1 MVKQILNNPVVRG
14 LWIAALLILSLAAT
28 FGLYVYSEH
37 EVDEA
42 NERLI
47 NSNKL
52 ANELLNASET
62 KTRLARSY
70 VFTGNKNFLSAYHQ
84 VSYSENG
91 LLAVPIEASLYYWNP
106 SLELQARLAT
116 KKLPL
121 KQRMQ
126 TLELRPEDLDFL
138 SRAKILGDGL
148 TEKEKEVFSLIEKI
162 PHDFNKSHHPAMDQ
176 LFNPEYRREKALVI
190 WNIQEFNQRVKAHE
204 LDNVREAML
213 RADRFRALFI
223 FIAII
228 FLLNIWRINRS
239 LHNIMGG
246 SIARVFDA
254 IAHLNNDKV
263 DPMLYRYTEGS
274 AGILPKLAKAHQQ
287 LIEGRKTRE
296 RLNNT
301 LQATLDD
308 FRRAQTVARIG
319 NWSIDIANSKIQWSD
334 EIYHIFGI
342 GPMTEM
348 TIPLFF
354 KAIHP
359 DDRVMVDAA
368 WQAALIGDSYD
379 IKHRLL
385 IENDEVRWV
394 RARVEFERDADGVAV
409 RAFGTCQLITRQVIA
424 EQQLQ
429 LYASVFT
436 SAHEGIIITDLNARI
451 IETNIAFSKITGYS
465 REEILG
471 KTPGHFSS
479 GRHGREF
486 YEAMWGKLKTEHYWT
501 GEIWNRRKSGE
512 VFPEMLAISTVFDAE
527 GNPSSYIALFTD
539 ISIQKE
545 QQRQLEYNAYYD
557 SLTGLPNRV
566 LLADRVQLE
575 LSKSQRD
582 SKKLAIAFIDLDGF
596 KEVNDDYGHE
606 AGDHVLI
613 TIAERITSCMRAHE
627 TVARLGGDEFVAV
640 ITGLSAE
647 QESLS
652 VINRILVSIATPIPY
667 GDFSLS
673 VSASI
678 GITFY
683 PQMLEY
689 SAEQLLRQADQA
701 MYHAKQAGRNRFQ
714 IFDEAYDHD
723 LRMHNENLER
733 AKSGLAAGEFELYY
747 QPKVNMAT
755 GEIIGLEALARWN
768 HPERGLLPPGAF
780 LPDIQGTVL
789 EIPFGDWVID
799 QALVDCGRLRLHDLA
814 LTISVNISARHLEK
828 TDFVEQLRARLGN
841 CSCKQRCQLEL
852 EILETS
858 ALDDLDHVF
867 EIIREC
873 AEFGVSFSLD
883 DFGTGYSS
891 LTYLR
896 KLPVQTLKIDQ
907 SFVRSITERP
917 EDVILL
923 KGILDLARGL
933 DRKVIAEGVE
943 TLEHGRI
950 LLEIGC
956 THGQGYAIARPM
968 PFPALLEWMGTW
980 HPDPSW
986 ENRSAWR

>member
-14 LWIAALLILSLAAT
+14 LGIAALLVLSLATT
-28 FGLYVYSEH
+28 FGFYIYSEH
-37 EVDEA
+37 DVDKA
-42 NERLI
+42 NDRLVK
-47 NSNKL
+47 SNEL
-52 ANELLNASET
+52 ANELLNTSEIAA
-62 KTRLARSY
+62 RLARTY
-70 VFTGNKNFLSAYHQ
+70 AVTGNKNFLSAYHQ
-84 VSYSENG
+84 LSDSENG
-91 LLAVPIEASLYYWNP
+91 LLAVPIEASQYYWNP
-106 SLELQARLAT
+106 SLGLQARLAR

-126 TLELRPEDLDFL
+126 MLDLKQADLDFL
-138 SRAKILGDGL
+138 NRAKTLGDGL
-148 TEKEKEVFSLIEKI
+148 AEKEKEVFSLIEKI
-162 PHDFNKSHHPAMDQ
+162 PHDFNISHHPAMEL
-176 LFNPEYRREKALVI
+176 LFNAEYRREKALVI

-204 LDNVREAML
+204 LDNVREAKQ
-213 RADRFRALFI
+213 RADRLRALFI

-246 SIARVFDA
+246 SIVQVFDA
-254 IAHLNNDKV
+254 IAHLTDEKV
-263 DPMLYRYTEGS
+263 DPGFYRHTQGS
-274 AGILPKLAKAHQQ
+274 DGILPKLAKAHQQ
-287 LIEGRKTRE
+287 LVEGRQARVH
-296 RLNNT
+296 LNDE

-308 FRRAQTVARIG
+308 FRRAQSVARIG
-319 NWSIDIANSKIQWSD
+319 SWTLDIASGSINWSE

-342 GPMTEM
+342 SPNTPMTLP
-348 TIPLFF
+348 IFF
-354 KAIHP
+354 EHIHA
-359 DDRVMVDAA
+359 DDREAVDKA
-368 WQAALIGDSYD
+368 WRAALKGDKYD
-379 IKHRLL
+379 VRHR
-385 IENDEVRWV
+385 IVVNDEVRWLRE
-394 RARVEFERDADGVAV
+394 RAEFERDAEGIAV

-429 LYASVFT
+429 LFASVFT

-465 REEILG
+465 REEVLG

-501 GEIWNRRKSGE
+501 GEIWNRKKSGE
-512 VFPEMLAISTVFDAE
+512 VYPEQLAISTVFDTE

-755 GEIIGLEALARWN
+755 GQIIGLEALARWN

-828 TDFVEQLRARLGN
+828 TDFVEQLRTRLGN

-873 AEFGVSFSLD
+873 TEFGVSFSLD

-907 SFVRSITERP
+907 SFVRGITERP

-956 THGQGYAIARPM
+956 THGQGYAIARPL
-968 PFPALLEWMGTW
+968 PFGALLEWMGTW

>member
-1 MVKQILNNPVVRG
+1 
-14 LWIAALLILSLAAT
+14 
-28 FGLYVYSEH
+28 
-37 EVDEA
+37 
-42 NERLI
+42 
-47 NSNKL
+47 
-52 ANELLNASET
+52 
-62 KTRLARSY
+62 
-70 VFTGNKNFLSAYHQ
+70 
-84 VSYSENG
+84 
-91 LLAVPIEASLYYWNP
+91 
-106 SLELQARLAT
+106 
-116 KKLPL
+116 
-121 KQRMQ
+121 
-126 TLELRPEDLDFL
+126 
-138 SRAKILGDGL
+138 
-148 TEKEKEVFSLIEKI
+148 
-162 PHDFNKSHHPAMDQ
+162 
-176 LFNPEYRREKALVI
+176 VI
-190 WNIQEFNQRVKAHE
+190 
-204 LDNVREAML
+204 
-213 RADRFRALFI
+213 
-223 FIAII
+223 
-228 FLLNIWRINRS
+228 
-239 LHNIMGG
+239 
-246 SIARVFDA
+246 
-254 IAHLNNDKV
+254 
-263 DPMLYRYTEGS
+263 
-274 AGILPKLAKAHQQ
+274 
-287 LIEGRKTRE
+287 
-296 RLNNT
+296 
-301 LQATLDD
+301 
-308 FRRAQTVARIG
+308 
-319 NWSIDIANSKIQWSD
+319 
-334 EIYHIFGI
+334 
-342 GPMTEM
+342 
-348 TIPLFF
+348 
-354 KAIHP
+354 
-359 DDRVMVDAA
+359 
-368 WQAALIGDSYD
+368 
-379 IKHRLL
+379 
-385 IENDEVRWV
+385 
-394 RARVEFERDADGVAV
+394 
-409 RAFGTCQLITRQVIA
+409 RAFGTCQLIARQVIA

-429 LYASVFT
+429 LFASVFT

-451 IETNIAFSKITGYS
+451 IETNAAFSKITGYS
-465 REEILG
+465 REEVLG
-471 KTPGHFSS
+471 KTPGYFSS

-486 YEAMWGKLKTEHYWT
+486 YEAMWVKLKTEHYWT
-501 GEIWNRRKSGE
+501 GEIWNRKKSGE
-512 VFPEMLAISTVFDAE
+512 VYPEMLAISTVFDAQ
-527 GNPSSYIALFTD
+527 GTPSNFIGLFTD
-539 ISIQKE
+539 ISLQKE

-566 LLADRVQLE
+566 LLADRLQLE

-652 VINRILVSIATPIPY
+652 VINRILVSIASPIPY

-689 SAEQLLRQADQA
+689 NAEQLMRQADQA

-755 GEIIGLEALARWN
+755 GQVIGIEALARWN

-780 LPDIQGTVL
+780 LPDIQDTVL
-789 EIPFGDWVID
+789 EIPFGEWVIA

-814 LTISVNISARHLEK
+814 LTISVNISARHLEN
-828 TDFVEQLRARLGN
+828 TDFVEHMRARLGS
-841 CSCKQRCQLEL
+841 CSCKQPCQLEL

-858 ALDDLDHVF
+858 ALDDLDRVF

-873 AEFGVSFSLD
+873 TEFGVSFSLD

-896 KLPVQTLKIDQ
+896 KLPVQSLKIDQ
-907 SFVRSITERP
+907 SFVRGITERP
-917 EDVILL
+917 EDIILL
-923 KGILDLARGL
+923 KGILDMARGL

-956 THGQGYAIARPM
+956 MHGQGYAIARPM